1 MSFLQGFV
9 TGFSRSADTA
19 IKSYLESDNQLKN
32 RLAEKRI
39 ARGETEEARFK
50 KEFKEYKRDIQ
61 SLSKKA
67 GGTDNAQYI
76 LNKFG
81 YDEGKRIINDLHTKS
96 FESGVS
102 VPSLFK
108 LSERTGPSATVD
120 QLATYYT
127 SPVNLGSGKSM
138 KGLGGGFTKM
148 FGGEDYIQKAVLKDT
163 EAAIGDLTKAS
174 LPEIPEVL
182 SAIDDLENYEVGYS
196 TDYKQEYNRLIG
208 ISRQFLEKGN
218 INKSQ
223 RIKIQAE
230 ANYIAADSMQKREYS
245 ESQLDKLAKSYED
258 QFIAKHRIKGDYFI
272 NGNFKNAKDSQ
283 TQYNEA
289 VKLSGEFRQ
298 FSSEAI
304 KLGIPSADIKF
315 ALTNAIL
322 KNRQVTI
329 VEPKKSDGSPDPLG
343 VPVLKLIPDSILFKS
358 KDPAGGQPNVT
369 TSNIINPTTQT
380 ALANLNVNS
389 MVAQV
394 NQTTDNTTRQ
404 QTIMLFRRKL
414 KTNPS
419 KLSEFNNLIAR

>member
-50 KEFKEYKRDIQ
+50 KEFREYKRDIQ
-61 SLSKKA
+61 SLSKRA

-96 FESGVS
+96 FESGIS

-108 LSERTGPSATVD
+108 LSERVGPSVTVD
-120 QLATYYT
+120 QLARYYT
-127 SPVNLGSGKSM
+127 TPVNLGTGKSM
-138 KGLGGGFTKM
+138 KGAGGGFTRM

-163 EAAIGDLTKAS
+163 QAAVGDLTKAS
-174 LPEIPEVL
+174 LPDVPEVL
-182 SAIDDLENYEVGYS
+182 APIDDLENYEIGYS
-196 TDYKQEYNRLIG
+196 TNYKEEYNRLLG
-208 ISRQFLEKGN
+208 VSRQFLEKGN
-218 INKSQ
+218 INKAT

-230 ANYIAADSMQKREYS
+230 ANYIAADSMQKKEYTVP
-245 ESQLDKLAKSYED
+245 QLDKLAKSYED
-258 QFIAKHRIKGDYFI
+258 QFIAKHGIKGDYFI
-272 NGNFKNAKDSQ
+272 NGNFKNAKESQ
-283 TQYNEA
+283 SQYDEA
-289 VKLSGEFRQ
+289 VKLAGQFRQ

-329 VEPKKSDGSPDPLG
+329 VEPKKPDGSTDPLG
-343 VPVLKLIPDSILFKS
+343 VPVIKLIPDSILFKS
-358 KDPAGGQPNVT
+358 NPTGAQPNVT
-369 TSNIINPTTQT
+369 SGNIINPTTQT
-380 ALANLNVNS
+380 ALANLDVNS
-389 MVAQV
+389 MVSQV
-394 NQTTDNTTRQ
+394 NQAKDNTARQ
-404 QTIMLFRRKL
+404 QAIAIFRRRL
-414 KTNPS
+414 KGNPS
-419 KLSEFNNLIAR
+419 KLSEFNNLISR

>member
-108 LSERTGPSATVD
+108 LSERTGPSATID
-120 QLATYYT
+120 QLANYYT

-258 QFIAKHRIKGDYFI
+258 QFIAKHGIKGDYFH
-272 NGNFKNAKDSQ
+272 NGTFKNSKESQ
-283 TQYNEA
+283 TQYDEA
-289 VKLSGEFRQ
+289 VRLSGEFRQ

-329 VEPKKSDGSPDPLG
+329 VQPKKSDGSSDPLG

-358 KDPAGGQPNVT
+358 KDPTGGQPNVT
-369 TSNIINPTTQT
+369 TGNIINPTTQT

-414 KTNPS
+414 KANPS